1 MTGLDEMLEEE
12 GIDIGGE
19 EEDDEGDEDESA
31 DEDEEADREV
41 SESD

>member
-1 MTGLDEMLEEE
+1 MLEEE